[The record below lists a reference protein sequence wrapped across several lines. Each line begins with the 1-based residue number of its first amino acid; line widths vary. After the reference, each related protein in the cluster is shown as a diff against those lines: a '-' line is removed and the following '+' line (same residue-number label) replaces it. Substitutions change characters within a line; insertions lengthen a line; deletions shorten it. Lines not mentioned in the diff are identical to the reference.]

1 MVLMLKAPVLE
12 LGRGEA
18 MTLVDAVGT
27 RIAAQSGTLWVTQE
41 GDRKDHI
48 LGEGQAIVVARP
60 GRTVVQAMRHSRVA
74 IHEDPEIANDGH

>member
-60 GRTVVQAMRHSRVA
+60 GRTVVQAMRHSLVA
-74 IHEDPEIANDGH
+74 IHGAPEIANDGH